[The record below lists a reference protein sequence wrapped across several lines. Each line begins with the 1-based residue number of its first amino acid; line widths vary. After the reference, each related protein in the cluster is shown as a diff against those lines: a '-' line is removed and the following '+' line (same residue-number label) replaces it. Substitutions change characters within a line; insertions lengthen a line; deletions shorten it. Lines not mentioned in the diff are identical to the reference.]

1 MVTEW
6 RSPASKCPPS
16 SSLPLRAVAHGLRL
30 LRARLAGRFHML
42 ERVGNL
48 ASQAELR
55 VFFPELLSEPRML
68 VAMLFSVAARAVSR
82 KCQIVDGMVY
92 CHAKKQSSRLMACCG
107 IVHGRLNDFAEIAF
121 IRDTLIEGFSHFAT
135 SVTAPIASGW
145 SCCRV
150 GLAPAGKRRLCTAH
164 TQLGRLLPRYSTL
177 ASPNVFQLLSLDG

>member
-16 SSLPLRAVAHGLRL
+16 FSLPLRAAAHGLRL
-30 LRARLAGRFHML
+30 LRARLAGGFHML

-48 ASQAELR
+48 ARQAELR
-55 VFFPELLSEPRML
+55 VFFPELLSEPRTP

-82 KCQIVDGMVY
+82 NGLLPRKLER
-92 CHAKKQSSRLMACCG
+92 QSSRLMACCG